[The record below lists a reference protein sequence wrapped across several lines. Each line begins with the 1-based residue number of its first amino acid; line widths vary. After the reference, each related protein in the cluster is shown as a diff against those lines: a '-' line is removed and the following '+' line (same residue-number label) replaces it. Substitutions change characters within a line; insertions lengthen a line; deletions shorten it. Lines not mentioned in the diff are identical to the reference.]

1 MKREKSIEIRNSVDA
16 VCGYF
21 QRRKCFYFTM
31 VNTAYAN
38 FRCFVIQ
45 DDLSSGTEAAAWKRI
60 DSRRD
65 VRNAT
70 DPRTVRDRSRSRK
83 RTCRGVS
90 LEFSDPSID
99 D

>member
-1 MKREKSIEIRNSVDA
+1 MI
-16 VCGYF
+16 
-21 QRRKCFYFTM
+21 

-38 FRCFVIQ
+38 FHCFVIQ
-45 DDLSSGTEAAAWKRI
+45 DDLSSGTEAAVWKRI
-60 DSRRD
+60 GSRRD

-83 RTCRGVS
+83 RTYRGVS
-90 LEFSDPSID
+90 LQFSDPSID